1 MDVSMVFG
9 IIFTLIVIG
18 LLLVFGWQQIA
29 NIFGIGE
36 EAQVA
41 SIIKNLEKRIDD
53 LYYKAEGS
61 RASFT
66 LSFPK
71 EYKMCFFSPSDLSPK
86 FYSDRSMTWDPG
98 QTTIYRINQSRY
110 NSWYY
115 KGNDDEAGD
124 GYKFSHLEMPAGE
137 QNKNFC
143 AAGGSKIYIVNRG
156 MVQIEP

>member
-18 LLLVFGWQQIA
+18 VLLVFGWGQIA
-29 NIFGIGE
+29 NIFGLGE

-41 SIIKNLEKRIDD
+41 NTIQNLGKKIDD
-53 LYYKAEGS
+53 IYYKAEGS

-71 EYKMCFFSPSDLSPK
+71 EYRMCFFNSSDPSPR
-86 FYSDRSMTWDPG
+86 FYSDRSRTWNPG
-98 QTTIYRINQSRY
+98 QTTIFRINQSEY

-115 KGNDDEAGD
+115 KGNDEMGR
-124 GYKFSHLEMPAGE
+124 GYTFSHLDMPTE
-137 QNKNFC
+137 NNFC

-156 MVQIEP
+156 MIGIEPA